1 MAPTPTC
8 GCCAS
13 FACCASK
20 LLKVLDGG
28 RQFKRFERWL
38 SLRHTVA
45 ETVGVV
51 VTMAFCAHWTA
62 CLWMLIVAL
71 ERDVAGGDHAHTW
84 VSEEGFDTFEY
95 RVDPGRPWPLDPFKM
110 YSVCLYWSMQTLT
123 TIGYGG
129 TASPTNQ
136 AEYVVASFAMMA
148 GSILWAYLI
157 GKISTLMHFLSQTNM
172 EHHQRLDRLESFIEE
187 KHLSYALAH
196 RLRRY
201 FLKRRS
207 LDKMETYQ
215 VLLNHMSPTLR
226 GDVAEAMTGKWLH
239 RVSWLRNAQRTF
251 VTSLAMLMRPEIY
264 PPMEMFTGE
273 TFHVVA
279 RGVVIKDMKILCSGM
294 VWGLDMILTNKTLRR
309 MRPAIALTYVEVLEL
324 RRGDLINLLS
334 RFPKARKRV
343 RKAVIWMA
351 FQRKFLAHAR
361 EIEMLTTQVSSLLLK
376 EVGSRAK
383 VRACFSKYDS
393 DGDGWINC
401 REFSDSLRDLGF
413 NARSEIVDALVARFD
428 TDNDGK
434 ISLTEFFAFFDTY
447 SKSSSRLLN
456 LKSKKNL
463 LSIGSSVES
472 RVVDKEHGLN
482 MDDDGGS
489 GSGGG
494 GGGGDD
500 DGSGG
505 GDGGSIHSRM
515 AAQRASP
522 MGSDGGGGD
531 GGGEGV
537 HAFSASRDLGLD
549 RVGAEEVDKL
559 KAQMKAHHDILD
571 RHLKLI
577 AQKLD
582 VELIDHVG

>member
-1 MAPTPTC
+1 
-8 GCCAS
+8 
-13 FACCASK
+13 
-20 LLKVLDGG
+20 
-28 RQFKRFERWL
+28 
-38 SLRHTVA
+38 
-45 ETVGVV
+45 
-51 VTMAFCAHWTA
+51 
-62 CLWMLIVAL
+62 
-71 ERDVAGGDHAHTW
+71 
-84 VSEEGFDTFEY
+84 
-95 RVDPGRPWPLDPFKM
+95 
-110 YSVCLYWSMQTLT
+110 
-123 TIGYGG
+123 
-129 TASPTNQ
+129 
-136 AEYVVASFAMMA
+136 
-148 GSILWAYLI
+148 
-157 GKISTLMHFLSQTNM
+157 
-172 EHHQRLDRLESFIEE
+172 
-187 KHLSYALAH
+187 
-196 RLRRY
+196 
-201 FLKRRS
+201 
-207 LDKMETYQ
+207 
-215 VLLNHMSPTLR
+215 
-226 GDVAEAMTGKWLH
+226 
-239 RVSWLRNAQRTF
+239 
-251 VTSLAMLMRPEIY
+251 
-264 PPMEMFTGE
+264 MEMITGE